1 MSKQA
6 FPNTIYTVGH
16 SNLSIEQFLRLLAQH
31 GIEVVVDVRSAPYS
45 RYTPHFNHDALAS
58 TLKQMGIEHRY
69 AGEYLGGRPK
79 DPTCYKNGQLPD
91 GKADYLKL
99 VDYQAVATRP
109 WYQKGI
115 ARLLEIAT
123 DKTTALL
130 CSEEDPHQCHRH
142 HLIAQ
147 SLIEK
152 GISVEHIRG
161 NGSAEKALSLAEER
175 ESQSHQMS
183 FID

>member
-1 MSKQA
+1 MSEQA
-6 FPNTIYTVGH
+6 FPKTIYTVGH

-58 TLKQMGIEHRY
+58 TLNRAGIEHKY
-69 AGEYLGGRPK
+69 AGQHLGGRPK

-99 VDYQAVATRP
+99 VDYTAVATRP
-109 WYQKGI
+109 WYQKGL
-115 ARLLEIAT
+115 ARLLEIACE
-123 DKTTALL
+123 KTTALL
-130 CSEEDPHQCHRH
+130 CSEEDPQQCHRH

-147 SLIEK
+147 SLLEK
-152 GISVEHIRG
+152 GISVQHIRG
-161 NGSAEKALSLAEER
+161 DGSSVKALSLAEER
-175 ESQSHQMS
+175 ESQNHQMS
-183 FID
+183 FL